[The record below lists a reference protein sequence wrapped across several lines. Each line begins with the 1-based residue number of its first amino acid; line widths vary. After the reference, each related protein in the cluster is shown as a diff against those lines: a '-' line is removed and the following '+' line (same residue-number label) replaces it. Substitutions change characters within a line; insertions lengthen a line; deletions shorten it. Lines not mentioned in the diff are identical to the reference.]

1 MNRIKK
7 VLALVFLLN
16 LCFNVMSCSKININS
31 SGDFVLPPK
40 LDGQYIN
47 GVWRV
52 TDVQILDKNLCGRK
66 DKSELMNISISFC
79 DSMATIGS
87 NTLMDPKTKLKKLK
101 KDYSNH
107 YLLYNYDID
116 FNSLNIKDKSVIN
129 VISVYQNNTMFCEV
143 IASDNMNAYIFH
155 HGVLYKVVK
164 ISDMNYKLPDIKND
178 NNQKKANVD
187 EYSSSNSYNSST
199 GVLIGLKGSRYK
211 DDSTNELK
219 QDYRTLWISFS
230 DNKLN
235 PVLEKKDLFVP
246 RLKGFTVLS
255 VNQNHTLSGNSRE
268 EITYTNI
275 VNGSKEKSEKNVN
288 NDNCVDIADSMPN
301 SMKDTRQR
309 YMDILFVSNDYF
321 SAQYYEGYSFAGDYE
336 QLKTLPLDNP
346 NLSTGISIDILG
358 KNALKSYEEC
368 IKAINSQYKKS
379 YKVNPESFGMV
390 RKNGYWALIARGS
403 DDKSYHNSDLNLLPT
418 KKLIMYDRL
427 CVGWSV
433 IKDRV
438 PNALDVV
445 TSPTSRIA
453 IVMTSNKLLVYE
465 IKNGELNREPL
476 QTITL
481 KDGESMVM
489 AEWASNEFTDY
500 WSKAFKSHGSYKEI
514 TNED

>member
-7 VLALVFLLN
+7 VLALVFLLS
-16 LCFNVMSCSKININS
+16 LCFNVISCSKININS
-31 SGDFVLPPK
+31 SGDFVLHPK

-47 GVWRV
+47 GVWKV
-52 TDVQILDKNLCGRK
+52 TDVQILDKNACGNM

-79 DSMATIGS
+79 DSMATIGT

-107 YLLYNYDID
+107 YLLYNYDIE

-129 VISVYQNNTMFCEV
+129 IISVYQNNTMFCEV
-143 IASDNMNAYIFH
+143 IASDNMNAYIYH

-164 ISDMNYKLPDIKND
+164 ISDMNYKLPEIKSD
-178 NNQKKANVD
+178 NNQQKANVNQ
-187 EYSSSNSYNSST
+187 YSSSNSYNSST
-199 GVLIGLKGSRYK
+199 GVFIGLKGSRYK

-219 QDYRTLWISFS
+219 QDYRTLWISFN

-235 PVLEKKDLFVP
+235 PVLEKEDLFVP

-255 VNQNHTLSGNSRE
+255 VNQNHTIEGNSRE
-268 EITYTNI
+268 EIVCTNI
-275 VNGSKEKSEKNVN
+275 VNGSKEQSEKNVH
-288 NDNCVDIADSMPN
+288 NDNSGTIADSMPN
-301 SMKDTRQR
+301 MKRDMKQR

-358 KNALKSYEEC
+358 KNALKSYEDSV
-368 IKAINSQYKKS
+368 KVINTRDKKVYKS
-379 YKVNPESFGMV
+379 DPESFAMV
-390 RKNGYWALIARGS
+390 RKNGYWALEARIS
-403 DDKSYHNSDLNLLPT
+403 DGKTYHDFDLNLLPT
-418 KKLIMYDRL
+418 KKFLMYDRL

-438 PNALDVV
+438 PNALDAV

-465 IKNGELNREPL
+465 IKNGELDREPL
-476 QTITL
+476 QTIML

-489 AEWASNEFTDY
+489 AEWASNEFTDS